1 SSDLRI
7 YFPVQ
12 LAPNSDGTTLA
23 DREKYLDRNNVE
35 RMGTRFYYGGNHK
48 VGDLKLD
55 LKLRVET
62 FGSLRLECGNTLR
75 RAVWAI
81 GSGGYTG
88 PTTRDVKAHYVQ
100 KEVPALAPGLHSLT
114 LAYVD
119 GTVIAALD
127 GTEIE
132 RQAIDL
138 EPQSESTNS
147 SAETIARVVL
157 AGIKGRVEGL

>member
-48 VGDLKLD
+48 VGDLKID

-62 FGSLRLECGNTLR
+62 FGALRLECGNTLR
-75 RAVWAI
+75 RAVWTI
-81 GSGGYTG
+81 GNGGDTG
-88 PTTRDVKAHYVQ
+88 SQEKDPKAHYVQ
-100 KEVPALAPGLHSLT
+100 KQIDTLAPGLHSLT

-127 GTEIE
+127 GTEVE
-132 RQAIDL
+132 RRQIDV
-138 EPQSESTNS
+138 EPLPESTNNT
-147 SAETIARVVL
+147 AETIARIVL
-157 AGIKGRVEGL
+157 A